1 MFSSNQDV
9 KQIRDQSSKVTFLYL
24 RVLHVEPVV
33 FLLLFFLAGRKMRRR
48 SSLQER
54 VVLRVGRLQW
64 AGRQP
69 GGRRAL
75 RWAGASSGRRHQ
87 HRPAG
92 GLHGAVPRWEDI
104 HSMRLYQTQHS
115 SVNKVLLS
123 TLATH
128 NIKQQ
133 HLSYRPIVRS
143 FYPMLAFLLSF
154 SLQQQQQRPQC
165 NSNYCWVLFFL
176 LLWWELE
183 VPLPCSGKKRSYSSH
198 SFWTQFINGLRCA
211 HVKATHLRDSLA
223 KENMCEKSRDSRGC
237 MWL

>member
-1 MFSSNQDV
+1 MFSSNKDV

-33 FLLLFFLAGRKMRRR
+33 LLLLFFLAGRKMRGR

-75 RWAGASSGRRHQ
+75 RWAGAFSGRRHQ

-92 GLHGAVPRWEDI
+92 GMHGAVPRWEDI

-143 FYPMLAFLLSF
+143 FYPMLGFLLSF
-154 SLQQQQQRPQC
+154 SLQQQQRPQC
-165 NSNYCWVLFFL
+165 SSNYCWVLFFL

-183 VPLPCSGKKRSYSSH
+183 VPLPCSGKKGAILLILFEHSS
-198 SFWTQFINGLRCA
+198 
-211 HVKATHLRDSLA
+211 
-223 KENMCEKSRDSRGC
+223 
-237 MWL
+237 